1 MKAVQWVSYI
11 KVERSRGMMG
21 AKARCLVIILE
32 RIVQSR
38 RAMKAP
44 SGKGRQCGLL
54 PMLLFSCT
62 HKVAQKAG
70 DLQEDS
76 SLIL

>member
-38 RAMKAP
+38 RAIQAP
-44 SGKGRQCGLL
+44 KR
-54 PMLLFSCT
+54 
-62 HKVAQKAG
+62 
-70 DLQEDS
+70 
-76 SLIL
+76 